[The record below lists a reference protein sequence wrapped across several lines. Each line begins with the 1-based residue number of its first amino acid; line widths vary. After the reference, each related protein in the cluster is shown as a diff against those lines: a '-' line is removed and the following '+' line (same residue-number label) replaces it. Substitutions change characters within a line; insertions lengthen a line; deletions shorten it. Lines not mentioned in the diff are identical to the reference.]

1 MFRWLIPTAIA
12 VVCGFLVLLGYL
24 LPVPALK
31 SIRIDLVRW
40 ATVLGAFA
48 LLLAY
53 GNVLRVHL
61 ARILQKQSKHRIAS
75 FLLVG
80 SAVASLVLVLTQGP
94 EGTLV
99 QTVVR
104 SVLIPGESALLA
116 LTAVTLVLSGM
127 RLLRTRRYISSVL
140 FIVVVALYLFSAIPI
155 VFPRVLAVMLQFV
168 DAAATGGMRGLLL
181 GVVLGIV
188 MTGLRIIL
196 GIDRPHS
203 GG

>member
-1 MFRWLIPTAIA
+1 MFRWFIPTAIA

-24 LPVPALK
+24 LPVPALE
-31 SIRIDLVRW
+31 SIRVDLVRW

-61 ARILQKQSKHRIAS
+61 PRIFQKPSRHRVAS
-75 FLLVG
+75 SLLVG
-80 SAVASLVLVLTQGP
+80 AAVVSFLLVLTQGP
-94 EGTLV
+94 EGALV
-99 QTVVR
+99 QAIVK
-104 SVLIPGESALLA
+104 SVLVPGESALLA

-127 RLLRTRRYISSVL
+127 RLLRTRRHVNSAL
-140 FIVVVALYLFSAIPI
+140 FIAVTALYLFTAIPI
-155 VFPRVLAVMLQFV
+155 AFPRVLEVILQLV

-188 MTGLRIIL
+188 MTGLRIVL

>member
-1 MFRWLIPTAIA
+1 MFRWFIPTAVA
-12 VVCGFLVLLGYL
+12 VVCGLLVLLGYL
-24 LPVPALK
+24 LPVPVLG
-31 SIRIDLVRW
+31 SIRVDLVRW

-61 ARILQKQSKHRIAS
+61 PRIFQKQSRHRTAS
-75 FLLVG
+75 SLLIG
-80 SAVASLVLVLTQGP
+80 SAIVSLLLVLTQGP
-94 EGTLV
+94 EGPLV
-99 QTVVR
+99 QIIVK

-127 RLLRTRRYISSVL
+127 RLLRTRRHIKSAL
-140 FIVVVALYLFSAIPI
+140 FIAVTALYLFTAVPI
-155 VFPRVLAVMLQFV
+155 AFPRVLEVILQFV
-168 DAAATGGMRGLLL
+168 DAAATGGVRGLLL
-181 GVVLGIV
+181 GVVLGVV
-188 MTGLRIIL
+188 MTGVRIIL

>member
-80 SAVASLVLVLTQGP
+80 SAVASLVLVLAQGP

>member
-1 MFRWLIPTAIA
+1 MFKWFIPTAIA
-12 VVCGFLVLLGYL
+12 VVCGILVLLGYL
-24 LPVPALK
+24 LPVPALE

-40 ATVLGAFA
+40 ATVLSAFA

-53 GNVLRVHL
+53 GNVMRVHL

-94 EGTLV
+94 EGTHV
-99 QTVVR
+99 QAIVK

-127 RLLRTRRYISSVL
+127 RLLRTRWHINSAL
-140 FIVVVALYLFSAIPI
+140 FIAIAVLYLFSTIPI
-155 VFPRVLAVMLQFV
+155 VFPRVLEIILQFV

-196 GIDRPHS
+196 GIDRPQS

>member
-1 MFRWLIPTAIA
+1 MFKWFIPTAIA
-12 VVCGFLVLLGYL
+12 VVCGILVLLGYL
-24 LPVPALK
+24 LPVPALE

-40 ATVLGAFA
+40 ATVLSAFA

-94 EGTLV
+94 EGTHV
-99 QTVVR
+99 QAIVK

-127 RLLRTRRYISSVL
+127 RLLRTRWHINSAL
-140 FIVVVALYLFSAIPI
+140 FIAIAVLYLFSTIPI
-155 VFPRVLAVMLQFV
+155 VFPRVLEIILQFV

-181 GVVLGIV
+181 GVALGVV

-196 GIDRPHS
+196 GIDRPQS

>member
-1 MFRWLIPTAIA
+1 MFRWVIPTAVA
-12 VVCGFLVLLGYL
+12 VACGFLVLLGHL
-24 LPVPALK
+24 LPVPALE
-31 SIRIDLVRW
+31 SIRVDLVRW

-61 ARILQKQSKHRIAS
+61 PRIFQKQSRHRMAS
-75 FLLVG
+75 SLLIG
-80 SAVASLVLVLTQGP
+80 SAVVTLVLVLTQGP
-94 EGTLV
+94 EGAVV
-99 QTVVR
+99 QAIVK

-116 LTAVTLVLSGM
+116 LTAITLVLGGM
-127 RLLRTRRYISSVL
+127 RLLRTRPHVNSAV
-140 FIVVVALYLFSAIPI
+140 FIAVTALYLFTAIPI
-155 VFPRVLAVMLQFV
+155 VFPRVLEIILQLV

-181 GVVLGIV
+181 GVVLGTV

>member
-1 MFRWLIPTAIA
+1 MFRWFIPTAIA

-24 LPVPALK
+24 LPVPALE
-31 SIRIDLVRW
+31 SIRTDLVRW

-53 GNVLRVHL
+53 GNILRVHL
-61 ARILQKQSKHRIAS
+61 ARIFQKQSRHRVAS

-80 SAVASLVLVLTQGP
+80 SAVASLILVLTQGP
-94 EGTLV
+94 EGTHV
-99 QTVVR
+99 QTIVK

-116 LTAVTLVLSGM
+116 LTAITLVLSGM
-127 RLLRTRRYISSVL
+127 RLLRTRRHINSAV
-140 FIVVVALYLFSAIPI
+140 FIAVAALYLFSAIPI
-155 VFPRVLAVMLQFV
+155 VFPRILEIILQFV

-196 GIDRPHS
+196 GIDRHHS